1 MRRCSLFVCDGGTRG
16 AAEWDHLGATKTDLP
31 TPSVEVSTREV
42 KRIAELDQHIE
53 RHQEAEGFAPSLA
66 IDQVLANSS

>member
-1 MRRCSLFVCDGGTRG
+1 MQQLFLRRNSVDTQAC
-16 AAEWDHLGATKTDLP
+16 HLLLVATKTHLP

-42 KRIAELDQHIE
+42 KRILSDIMRPKA
-53 RHQEAEGFAPSLA
+53 SLV

>member
-1 MRRCSLFVCDGGTRG
+1 MQQLFLRRKSVDTQAC
-16 AAEWDHLGATKTDLP
+16 HLLLAATKTHLP

-42 KRIAELDQHIE
+42 KRIAELDQHID
-53 RHQEAEGFAPSLA
+53 RHHEAEGVFTSLV